1 MKIIFNEETKL
12 ALLEV
17 LKKSSNNNIR
27 IKVLAVGCGKPA
39 YDLYADYVSEE
50 DLEFRINEVNFVIAK
65 KDEKIC
71 DGIEIKYDKDIY
83 NNGFYV
89 RSL

>member
-1 MKIIFNEETKL
+1 MKIIFNEITKS

-17 LKKSSNNNIR
+17 LEKSTNNSIR
-27 IKVLAVGCGKPA
+27 IKVAAVGCGKPA
-39 YDLYADYVSEE
+39 YDIYADYVSEE
-50 DLEFRINEVNFVIAK
+50 DLEFVINGVNFVIAK
-65 KDEKIC
+65 KDEKLC
-71 DGIEIKYDKDIY
+71 DGIEIKYDKEVY

>member
-17 LKKSSNNNIR
+17 LRKSSNNNIR
-27 IKVLAVGCGKPA
+27 VKVLAVGCGKPA
-39 YDLYADYVSEE
+39 YDLYADFVSEE
-50 DLEFRINEVNFVIAK
+50 DLEFIINEVNFVIAK

>member
-1 MKIIFNEETKL
+1 MKIIFNEVTKL
-12 ALLEV
+12 ALLE
-17 LKKSSNNNIR
+17 LLEKSSNNNIR

-39 YDLYADYVSEE
+39 YNLYSDFVSEE
-50 DLEFRINEVNFVIAK
+50 DLEFTINEVNFVIAK

-71 DGIEIKYDKDIY
+71 DGIEIKYDKEVY
-83 NNGFYV
+83 NNGFYI

>member
-1 MKIIFNEETKL
+1 MKIIFNELTKS

-17 LKKSSNNNIR
+17 LEKSTNNNIR
-27 IKVLAVGCGKPA
+27 IKVVAVGCGKPA
-39 YDLYADYVSEE
+39 YDIYADYVSEE
-50 DLEFRINEVNFVIAK
+50 DIELTINEVNFVISK
-65 KDEKIC
+65 KDKKIC

-83 NNGFYV
+83 NKGFYI

>member
-1 MKIIFNEETKL
+1 MKILFNEKTKS
-12 ALLEV
+12 ALLE
-17 LKKSSNNNIR
+17 LLEKSSNNNIR
-27 IKVLAVGCGKPA
+27 VKVLAVGCGKPA
-39 YDLYADYVSEE
+39 YDLYADFASEE
-50 DLEFRINEVNFVIAK
+50 DLKFTINEVNFVISK

>member
-17 LKKSSNNNIR
+17 LKNSSNNNIR

>member
-1 MKIIFNEETKL
+1 MNIVFNDKTKL
-12 ALLEV
+12 ALLE
-17 LKKSSNNNIR
+17 LIEKSTNDNIR
-27 IKVLAVGCGKPA
+27 IKVASVGCGKPA

-50 DLEFRINEVNFVIAK
+50 DLKFTINEVNFVIAR
-65 KDEKIC
+65 KDEKLC
-71 DGIEIKYDKDIY
+71 DGTEIKYDKEVY

>member
-1 MKIIFNEETKL
+1 MKIIFNEITKS

-17 LKKSSNNNIR
+17 LEKSTNNSIR
-27 IKVLAVGCGKPA
+27 IKVVAVGCGKPA
-39 YDLYADYVSEE
+39 YDIYADYVSEDDIE
-50 DLEFRINEVNFVIAK
+50 LIINEVNFVIAK

-71 DGIEIKYDKDIY
+71 DGIEIKYDKDLY
-83 NNGFYV
+83 NKGFYI